1 MRYAHPGSEGA
12 IVSFKA
18 RYGNYIGGEF
28 VPPVKGQYFTNT
40 SPVNGQPIAEFP
52 RSTAEDIDKALDAA
66 HAAADAWGRTSVQE
80 RSNILLKI
88 ADRIEQNLEL
98 LAVTETWDNGKAVRD
113 PQRRHPPGR
122 RPLPLLRRLHPRPG
136 RLRRRDQRQHRGLPH
151 P

>member
-28 VPPVKGQYFTNT
+28 VPPVKGQHFTNT

-66 HAAADAWGRTSVQE
+66 HAG
-80 RSNILLKI
+80 
-88 ADRIEQNLEL
+88 
-98 LAVTETWDNGKAVRD
+98 
-113 PQRRHPPGR
+113 RHPPGR

-136 RLRRRDQRQHRGLPH
+136 RLRCRDQRQHRGLPH